1 MIPIDRCN
9 RLLDSGLSLIT
20 VGESKRPN
28 FSWQEQQTK
37 QLTKDEF
44 KRRYVYS
51 GGMIKKDGDEL
62 PATRNIGIVTGYN
75 NLECIDVDTKVIAN
89 VKERQ
94 KFWDEYLSFLKDNIE
109 EFDEKF
115 VIYKTISGGFHI
127 IYRCEEIARNT
138 KIASLEGMKE
148 AILESRGKGGYIF
161 AYELCLSKN
170 DYTNIQTISVQ
181 DREILWAISKTY
193 DFKGE
198 DTQVKVEVKE
208 YEPTIQD
215 DVSPWDEYNSRH
227 SCTELIESDFSIVRS
242 LNDKYVI
249 KRHGA
254 ESPHS
259 GYIYKSNGCMYLFT
273 TGTQFPNEKL
283 ITPFAYYTY
292 KFHNGDFKASASEL
306 YSKGYG
312 SRKVR
317 QIEIEDR
324 PKIDREKIIF
334 PIEIYP
340 QNIQDYI
347 LESNRTLGLSI
358 DYMGCSLLWLTSVII
373 GNTMRVEIKKG
384 WIESCA
390 VWISVV
396 GKAGI
401 GKTPSISQM
410 IYPLERLN
418 NREIRNYIKQYQRYV
433 EYEKKTKDEKAYSE
447 EIKQPK
453 KTQFIVNDITLE
465 ALVEI
470 HEENK
475 NSIGV
480 FKDELAGWFKDMNK
494 YRAGSDLEFW
504 LSCWS
509 GKSVSLNR
517 KTARSSF
524 VDKPFIPVLG
534 GIQPSIFDQF
544 NTDENKDNGF
554 TDRMLISY
562 PDLFVD
568 VYNTNVMNPE
578 IIEWYEGYI
587 VRFFDQVKL
596 KFFKLNNDDD
606 VEPLIVPFTPSAE
619 EEWIRIFN
627 KITAMQNSDSENE
640 YMKSMLPKQ
649 KSYIPRFSLL
659 LNSLW
664 AYDSPSECIFEIISK
679 DSVLRA
685 EMLSDYFVNMAK
697 KVKIDSKENSEIRK
711 AIKANGDK
719 SKFDVFKEMY
729 QKNPELNR
737 SQVAEML
744 DVSRQTVGKWI
755 HKIDGNL

>member
-1 MIPIDRCN
+1 MIPLDRCN

-28 FSWQEQQTK
+28 FTWSEQQTT

-44 KRRYVYS
+44 AKRYNYQ
-51 GGMIKKDGDEL
+51 GGIVKKDGDEL
-62 PATRNIGIVTGYN
+62 PATKNIGIVTGYN

-89 VKERQ
+89 VKDRQ
-94 KFWDEYLSFLKDNIE
+94 KFWDEYLSFLRDNIE

-127 IYRCEEIARNT
+127 IYRCEEITKNT

-170 DYTNIQTISVQ
+170 DYTNIQTISKL
-181 DREILWAISKTY
+181 DRDILWGVSKTY
-193 DFKGE
+193 DYKGE
-198 DTQVKVEVKE
+198 SEKIVTEVKE
-208 YEPTIQD
+208 YEPIVSD
-215 DVSPWDEYNSRH
+215 DITPWDDYNSKH
-227 SCTELIESDFSIVRS
+227 SCSELSDSDFQIVRS

-259 GYIYKSNGCMYLFT
+259 GYIYKKNGCMYLFS
-273 TGTQFPNEKL
+273 TGTQYPNEKL

-292 KFHNGDFKASASEL
+292 KFHNGDFKAAANEI

-312 SRKVR
+312 SRRVKP
-317 QIEIEDR
+317 IELEER
-324 PKIDREKIIF
+324 PKIDLEKINF
-334 PIEIYP
+334 PIDIYP

-358 DYMGCSLLWLTSVII
+358 DYMGCSLLWLVSVIV
-373 GNTMRVEIKKG
+373 GNTMRVEVKKG
-384 WIESCA
+384 WVESCA
-390 VWISVV
+390 VWLSVV

-410 IYPLERLN
+410 IYPLEKLN
-418 NREIRNYIKQYQRYV
+418 NREIRNYIKQYQRFV
-433 EYEKKTKDEKAYSE
+433 EYEKKTKEEKAYSE
-447 EIKQPK
+447 EIKQPR

-517 KTARSSF
+517 KTAKSSF
-524 VDKPFIPVLG
+524 VDKPHIPVLG

-568 VYNTNVMNPE
+568 FYNSNSMDRR
-578 IIEWYEGYI
+578 IIEWYESYI
-587 VRFFDQVKL
+587 VQFFDTIK
-596 KFFKLNNDDD
+596 KKYFKLNNDDD
-606 VEPLIVPFTPSAE
+606 VEPMIVPFTPKAE
-619 EEWIRIFN
+619 EQWIRIFN
-627 KITAMQNSDSENE
+627 KITEMQNSDMENE

-649 KSYIPRFSLL
+649 KSYIPRFALL
-659 LNSLW
+659 INSLT
-664 AYDSPSECIFEIISK
+664 AFDNEDECIFEVISEQ
-679 DSVLRA
+679 SVLKA
-685 EMLSDYFVNMAK
+685 ERLSDYFVNMAK
-697 KVKIDSKENSEIRK
+697 KVKIDSREKQDLKRI
-711 AIKANGDK
+711 
-719 SKFDVFKEMY
+719 SKDAQTPFEKFKIMHEA
-729 QKNPELNR
+729 NPEINR
-737 SQVAEML
+737 STAADML
-744 DVSRQTVGKWI
+744 EVSRQTIINWVK
-755 HKIDGNL
+755 KLEK